1 MAVSMVAAT
10 SLQAGGVGPGAGVGV
25 GTAGGAAVSGGHA
38 AAVSTGGARGSGAP
52 RGPVGSCRPGA
63 ALATRS
69 SSVGN
74 LRPIT
79 ANNLGAPRYLPGGF
93 TPNVF
98 PYSPAA
104 NVGISRGKTGPAF
117 TQTAIGPARTAPNAP
132 ATRARNAWTD
142 SASAVSSRNG
152 GQDRSAGT
160 TFYPNATHDA
170 LGNPYPSSRGDN
182 GASRGRGYPFRFHNR
197 GYYNPFFYGYPGVFL
212 GGYSPYIYGD
222 TAGIADAAGDYAA
235 PSSVGDSNTPSPEA
249 QNELS
254 RPYASSQAML
264 PAGDSTVNPPEAP
277 VAPADQSVQPGNGP
291 DSLVEAVQAE
301 LSRRG
306 YFGGKIDAVY
316 NAATH
321 TAIQRFQADQK
332 LPASGRINEATLHAL
347 QLD

>member
-1 MAVSMVAAT
+1 M
-10 SLQAGGVGPGAGVGV
+10 
-25 GTAGGAAVSGGHA
+25 
-38 AAVSTGGARGSGAP
+38 
-52 RGPVGSCRPGA
+52 
-63 ALATRS
+63 
-69 SSVGN
+69 
-74 LRPIT
+74 T

-98 PYSPAA
+98 PHSPMA
-104 NVGISRGKTGPAF
+104 NARISRSTTGPAF
-117 TQTAIGPARTAPNAP
+117 AQTVNGPTRIAPTAPA
-132 ATRARNAWTD
+132 ARAHNAWTD
-142 SASAVSSRNG
+142 STSTANSRNG
-152 GQDRSAGT
+152 NQDRSTGT

-170 LGNPYPSSRGDN
+170 LGNPYPASRGGN
-182 GASRGRGYPFRFHNR
+182 GASRGYSYPFRFRNR
-197 GYYNPFFYGYPGVFL
+197 GYYNPFFYGYPGVFI
-212 GGYSPYIYGD
+212 GGYSPYVYGD
-222 TAGIADAAGDYAA
+222 TAGIADTAGDYAA
-235 PSSVGDSNTPSPEA
+235 SSVGDSNVPSPEA

-254 RPYASSQAML
+254 RPYASAQATL
-264 PAGDSTVNPPEAP
+264 PAGDSTVNPPEAPAAP